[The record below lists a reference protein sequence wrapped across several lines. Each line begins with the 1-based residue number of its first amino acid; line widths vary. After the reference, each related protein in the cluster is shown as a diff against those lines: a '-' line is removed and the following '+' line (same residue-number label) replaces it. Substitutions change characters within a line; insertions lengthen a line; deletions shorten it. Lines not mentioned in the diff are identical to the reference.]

1 MASDQAPAPAR
12 RLRTWSRFGS
22 IRRVP
27 TEYQVVTHDLNYT
40 MRTGRAA
47 ALESNPTTPA
57 NMWFRTYRD
66 GSPLRSLDW
75 NGFQDPDE
83 LIYRRYVTMQDEQET
98 VVEGILDEF
107 GRVDHD
113 AGLPARWVQVL
124 AAVFT
129 TTRYPMHALQMAEA
143 YLGAVAPASTIT
155 NCAAFAAGDLL
166 RRVSLIAYRTSQ
178 LRAAHPW
185 AGFAEGERQV
195 WENHPDWQP
204 ARRVLELALVAYDWG
219 ECLTAVNLV
228 LRPTLDEML
237 LRQLGL
243 VAKTTGDHLTWL
255 LVGNLAL
262 DTERSLRWSAALAR
276 YAVEER
282 ADNAS
287 ILRHWVDRWAPRA
300 DEAAEGLA
308 NMLSRMPEAG
318 CDPAA
323 ATTAAREAR
332 ERLLAQAGIPGPAE

>member
-1 MASDQAPAPAR
+1 
-12 RLRTWSRFGS
+12 
-22 IRRVP
+22 VP

-40 MRTGRAA
+40 MRPGRAA

-66 GSPLRSLDW
+66 GSPLRSHDW
-75 NGFQDPDE
+75 NRFQDPDE
-83 LIYRRYVTMQDEQET
+83 LTYRRYVTMQDEQET

-107 GRVDHD
+107 GADDHD
-113 AGLPARWVQVL
+113 ARLPPRWVQVL
-124 AAVFT
+124 AGVFAA
-129 TTRYPMHALQMAEA
+129 TRYPMHALQMAEV
-143 YLGAVAPASTIT
+143 YLGSIAPASTIT
-155 NCAAFAAGDLL
+155 NCAAFAAADLL

-185 AGFAEGERQV
+185 AGFAEGERRA

-204 ARRVLELALVAYDWG
+204 VRRALELALVAYDWG

-243 VAKTTGDHLTWL
+243 VAKASGDHLTWL
-255 LVGNLAL
+255 LLGNLAL
-262 DTERSLRWSAALAR
+262 DTERSARWSAALAR
-276 YAVEER
+276 NAVEER
-282 ADNAS
+282 ADNAGV
-287 ILRHWVDRWAPRA
+287 LRRWVARWAPRA
-300 DEAAEGLA
+300 DAGAEGLA
-308 NMLSRMPEAG
+308 RMLSRMPETG

-332 ERLLAQAGIPGPAE
+332 GRLLAQAGIPGSAE